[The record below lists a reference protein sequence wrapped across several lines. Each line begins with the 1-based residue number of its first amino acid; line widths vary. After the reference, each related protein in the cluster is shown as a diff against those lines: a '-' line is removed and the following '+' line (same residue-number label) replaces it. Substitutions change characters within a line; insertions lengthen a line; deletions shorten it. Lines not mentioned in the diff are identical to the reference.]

1 MVINGGKEVLN
12 NTTRRDA
19 AEERQVK
26 YNALSLEDKL
36 KLIRSRR
43 GKSKKEETKILN
55 QMKEKNE
62 DNHKNR

>member
-19 AEERQVK
+19 AEARQAK

-36 KLIRSRR
+36 RLIESRR
-43 GKSKKEETKILN
+43 GKSEKEKTKILK
-55 QMKEKNE
+55 QMKENE
-62 DNHKNR
+62 

>member
-19 AEERQVK
+19 AEERQAK

-36 KLIRSRR
+36 RLIESRR
-43 GKSKKEETKILN
+43 GKSEKEKTKILK
-55 QMKEKNE
+55 QMKENK
-62 DNHKNR
+62 

>member
-19 AEERQVK
+19 AEERQNK

-36 KLIRSRR
+36 RLIESRR
-43 GKSKKEETKILN
+43 GKSEKEKTKLLK
-55 QMKEKNE
+55 QMKENE
-62 DNHKNR
+62 

>member
-19 AEERQVK
+19 AEERQAK

-36 KLIRSRR
+36 RLIESRR
-43 GKSKKEETKILN
+43 GRSEKEKTKILN
-55 QMKEKNE
+55 QMKENK
-62 DNHKNR
+62 

>member
-19 AEERQVK
+19 AAERQAK

-36 KLIRSRR
+36 RLIESRR
-43 GKSKKEETKILN
+43 GKSEKEKIKILK
-55 QMKEKNE
+55 QMKENK
-62 DNHKNR
+62 

>member
-19 AEERQVK
+19 AEERQAK

-36 KLIRSRR
+36 RLIESRR
-43 GKSKKEETKILN
+43 GKSEKEKTKILK
-55 QMKEKNE
+55 QMKENE
-62 DNHKNR
+62 

>member
-1 MVINGGKEVLN
+1 MLN
-12 NTTRRDA
+12 NAIKREA
-19 AEERQVK
+19 AEERQAK

-43 GKSKKEETKILN
+43 GKSEKEETKILN
-55 QMKEKNE
+55 QMKENNE